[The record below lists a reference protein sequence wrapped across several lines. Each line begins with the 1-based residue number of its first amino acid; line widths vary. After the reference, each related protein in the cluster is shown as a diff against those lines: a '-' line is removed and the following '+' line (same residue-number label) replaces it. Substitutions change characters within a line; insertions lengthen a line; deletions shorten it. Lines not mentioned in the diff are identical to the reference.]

1 MSLPRSRKDLISSNS
16 MKKTSNNS
24 PTKKAKMKLKRQRT
38 RRISRKTLFRKTLS
52 LKMRLRRKCLNLLM
66 DLSYYLTLYP

>member
-1 MSLPRSRKDLISSNS
+1 
-16 MKKTSNNS
+16 
-24 PTKKAKMKLKRQRT
+24 MKLKRPRT
-38 RRISRKTLFRKTLS
+38 RRISRKTLFRKILS